1 MSTHATRN
9 KLDRQL
15 KVAQLRLSGVTDQQ
29 QIAAE
34 MRVHPSTICRDF
46 AELDARFR
54 EQAAQD
60 IAAAKG
66 LDLARTDAMIC
77 AIWDAATAG
86 NLDAIDRVDKLLTR
100 RAKILGLDAPK
111 RIDATLG
118 IRDEAARLAAA
129 NGLDVAEVLA
139 AAERIV
145 RGRM

>member
-1 MSTHATRN
+1 MNTHAIRN

-15 KVAQLRLSGVTDQQ
+15 KVAQLRLRGVTDQQ

-34 MRVHPSTICRDF
+34 MRVSPSTICRDF

-54 EQAAQD
+54 EQATQD
-60 IAAAKG
+60 IVAAKG
-66 LDLARTDAMIC
+66 LDLARTDALIM

-86 NLDAIDRVDKLLTR
+86 SLDAIDRIDKLLAR

-111 RIDATLG
+111 RIDATLD
-118 IRDEAARLAAA
+118 IRDEADRLARD
-129 NGLDVAEVLA
+129 NGLPVDAVLA
-139 AAERIV
+139 EAERIV